1 MRHLEVELTQ
11 RAYRAIGDV
20 AYVVRACTERG
31 ACVGIATGNVRAAA
45 SIKLQSAGLL
55 KVFSLARGGFGCD
68 AEQRADIIRVAI
80 GRCAE
85 HVSLREGSLPV
96 VVVGDTPHDIE
107 GARAVGA
114 RAVGVG
120 TTESARRELTA
131 AGADAVVETC
141 GDALIEAIF

>member
-1 MRHLEVELTQ
+1 M
-11 RAYRAIGDV
+11 
-20 AYVVRACTERG
+20 
-31 ACVGIATGNVRAAA
+31 
-45 SIKLQSAGLL
+45 
-55 KVFSLARGGFGCD
+55 
-68 AEQRADIIRVAI
+68 
-80 GRCAE
+80 
-85 HVSLREGSLPV
+85 SLREGSLPV